1 VGVPCAGCGRDYD
14 VTLFAFGRTIHCT
27 CGRRV
32 GLEPRVRKGIAGG
45 ELRFIAD
52 AMLGRLARWLRI
64 LGFDTA
70 YEAHISDGE
79 LVRRAIEEQRVVLTR
94 DRTLP
99 EEWRVSGIFV
109 MATDE
114 PLEQLGEVGRA
125 FGLERH
131 VRIFTRC
138 NRCNAR
144 LVAATRGEV
153 RERVP
158 ARILRTEE
166 QFLRCPGCERVYWS
180 GSHTRRMRRVVEQ
193 VLNPGRADQD
203 PAQKCGFQATS
214 QRKPSGS
221 EK

>member
-1 VGVPCAGCGRDYD
+1 MEEDREARALARAAACFVVPRERTVGVPCAGCGRDYD

-114 PLEQLGEVGRA
+114 PLEQLGEVARA

-138 NRCNAR
+138 NRCNAM
-144 LVAATRGEV
+144 LVAATGGRCGSAFPLGSCA
-153 RERVP
+153 RRSSSFAAP
-158 ARILRTEE
+158 AASASTGAAPTPDACVGSLS
-166 QFLRCPGCERVYWS
+166 RC
-180 GSHTRRMRRVVEQ
+180 
-193 VLNPGRADQD
+193 
-203 PAQKCGFQATS
+203 
-214 QRKPSGS
+214 
-221 EK
+221 